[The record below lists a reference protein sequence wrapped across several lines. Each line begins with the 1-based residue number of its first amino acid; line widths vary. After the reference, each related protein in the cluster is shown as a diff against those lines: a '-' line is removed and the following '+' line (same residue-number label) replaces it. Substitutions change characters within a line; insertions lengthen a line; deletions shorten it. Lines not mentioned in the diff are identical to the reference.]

1 MSHAVQEKNPLVH
14 KQNMDALTSPK
25 LSPTHN
31 RAKRRENSPTQGN
44 FQTHVGQEPRRQ
56 RRCGN
61 NRGAGSTER
70 RRGHHNRPAAQSAS
84 CSDHMTWGNQSGGEG
99 GCQI

>member
-1 MSHAVQEKNPLVH
+1 MLYLSIEREVKKKKINISVEK
-14 KQNMDALTSPK
+14 KAAKWRES
-25 LSPTHN
+25 SPT
-31 RAKRRENSPTQGN
+31 RSFSEA
-44 FQTHVGQEPRRQ
+44 HVGQEPRRQ

-84 CSDHMTWGNQSGGEG
+84 CSDHMTKGNQSGGRG